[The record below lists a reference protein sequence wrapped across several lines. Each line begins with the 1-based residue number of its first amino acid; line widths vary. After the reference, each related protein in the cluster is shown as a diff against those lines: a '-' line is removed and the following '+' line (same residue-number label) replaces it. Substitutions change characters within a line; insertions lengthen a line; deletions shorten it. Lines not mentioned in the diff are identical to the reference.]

1 MGKLKDI
8 WNGEHRSFVRYA
20 VWSTAV
26 FLVIVTFFGHSSL
39 IRWARAGIELRRQQ
53 RQVEVYR
60 QEIERMDAQIG
71 RLSND
76 RDTLEK
82 FARENFGF
90 AAPGEDVYLETR

>member
-1 MGKLKDI
+1 MGKIKDI

-20 VWSTAV
+20 VWSTVV
-26 FLVIVTFFGHSSL
+26 FLVIVTFFGHASL
-39 IRWARAGIELRRQQ
+39 IRWARAGIQLHRQE

-60 QEIERMDAQIG
+60 QDIERMDEQIG

-82 FARENFGF
+82 FAREQFHF
-90 AAPGEDVYLETR
+90 AAPGDDVYLTGR